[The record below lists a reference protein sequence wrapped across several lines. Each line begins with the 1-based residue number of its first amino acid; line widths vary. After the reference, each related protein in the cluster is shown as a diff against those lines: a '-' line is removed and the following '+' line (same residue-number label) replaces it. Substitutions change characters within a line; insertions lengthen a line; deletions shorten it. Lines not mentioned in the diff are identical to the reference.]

1 MERDLLTQLVYV
13 DAFEP
18 IPLVD
23 SFVKFNKVG
32 KGKGEARL
40 YLGSENKESIFDFFE
55 GQSFSVNCFV
65 LKQDL
70 IDYLNQVKDEYIHHT
85 FYYRDKNYVSIN
97 KWEEYKQYIEAKD
110 DIIEFVFARTQ
121 TADTDSRIYGR
132 EPSLN
137 VKERTIGADI
147 YDYIRSIA
155 IPIVSYIHF
164 IKYKYGNNYVFYTK
178 LDYEP
183 VLTIQKEYTFKKDV
197 QVKLEKKYKHT
208 YSYYRTRPE
217 QRKFRS
223 DLLKSI
229 GNKCPITGISD
240 DFLLEA
246 CHIKPYNKCTPKE
259 RKDINNGLLLCPNL
273 HVVFDLGYIS
283 FDNEKRLLISP
294 YLRKDTR
301 KRLGIEIGKIYN
313 DLPFNP
319 DRLINIQY
327 HRDNVFK
334 KIDFEP

>member
-1 MERDLLTQLVYV
+1 M
-13 DAFEP
+13 
-18 IPLVD
+18 
-23 SFVKFNKVG
+23 
-32 KGKGEARL
+32 
-40 YLGSENKESIFDFFE
+40 
-55 GQSFSVNCFV
+55 
-65 LKQDL
+65 
-70 IDYLNQVKDEYIHHT
+70 
-85 FYYRDKNYVSIN
+85 
-97 KWEEYKQYIEAKD
+97 
-110 DIIEFVFARTQ
+110 
-121 TADTDSRIYGR
+121 
-132 EPSLN
+132 
-137 VKERTIGADI
+137 
-147 YDYIRSIA
+147 
-155 IPIVSYIHF
+155 
-164 IKYKYGNNYVFYTK
+164 
-178 LDYEP
+178 
-183 VLTIQKEYTFKKDV
+183 
-197 QVKLEKKYKHT
+197 
-208 YSYYRTRPE
+208 
-217 QRKFRS
+217 
-223 DLLKSI
+223 KSI

-313 DLPFNP
+313 DLPFNH